1 MKRIIAGLLIAIA
14 QFSTMS
20 AQDAPEDGGIQFKSG
35 TNEIMLDLVVTDKKG
50 RPILDLKKEEV
61 VLTDNGVKQEVRGF
75 RLVDAA
81 GTPGNT
87 ASRRQ
92 QPQLVTIVLE
102 SLDVEARRQ
111 AKVAA
116 MELVKAA
123 PLDNMYLAVVGINR
137 QVSLLQPF
145 TTNRDALKTA
155 IDLATSGQ
163 PLQWV
168 EHSNGM
174 KAKLN
179 TAMNSGTADEK
190 KLAAVM
196 MNMLKSTDAID
207 EGPRATIFGL
217 LSLVRGQA
225 SYPGRKGIVY
235 ISWGMWRPPHLDE
248 PFRNLISSANR
259 ANVSFYPI
267 SALGV
272 ATWSQSAG
280 ATMQMQA
287 AAAMSADAV
296 TRSDGRIGSYS
307 MAAGDLAETASR
319 NDIQQ
324 SMKELA
330 DGTGGEYSAD
340 TNDYKK
346 PMRTAVQEL
355 SSYYE
360 ITYDPGIQNYDG
372 AFRKTEVTLA
382 RADTKVRARAGYY
395 ALPIT
400 PTGESVLSYEL
411 PMIKA
416 LEGTKLPR
424 DVAYQASAL
433 RFQPTPEGTETS
445 ILVDVPMSSITF
457 TEDPQQSRYRSRL
470 SLIAVIKDAQ
480 NVTIKRLTHDLP
492 LIGPLDK
499 MGAAK
504 AGRFL
509 FKERVKLPPGR
520 YVFDTAVLDHGSSRV
535 GAKRV
540 ALVVAP
546 PGKGVHM
553 SHISVVRRFDPSAK
567 GLDPAEPFQFQGGL
581 VTPTLMGNV
590 YAVKGATL
598 SLFFVVYPDPGISA
612 KAEGLIE
619 YIKDGAVV
627 GKAAI
632 PLPDADA
639 KGRIPYVMSS
649 PAEAMPPGSYEVRI
663 AIKQGETGTE
673 ERAFV
678 TVEPA
683 PAP

>member
-1 MKRIIAGLLIAIA
+1 
-14 QFSTMS
+14 
-20 AQDAPEDGGIQFKSG
+20 
-35 TNEIMLDLVVTDKKG
+35 
-50 RPILDLKKEEV
+50 
-61 VLTDNGVKQEVRGF
+61 
-75 RLVDAA
+75 
-81 GTPGNT
+81 
-87 ASRRQ
+87 
-92 QPQLVTIVLE
+92 
-102 SLDVEARRQ
+102 
-111 AKVAA
+111 
-116 MELVKAA
+116 
-123 PLDNMYLAVVGINR
+123 
-137 QVSLLQPF
+137 
-145 TTNRDALKTA
+145 
-155 IDLATSGQ
+155 
-163 PLQWV
+163 
-168 EHSNGM
+168 
-174 KAKLN
+174 
-179 TAMNSGTADEK
+179 
-190 KLAAVM
+190 
-196 MNMLKSTDAID
+196 
-207 EGPRATIFGL
+207 
-217 LSLVRGQA
+217 
-225 SYPGRKGIVY
+225 
-235 ISWGMWRPPHLDE
+235 
-248 PFRNLISSANR
+248 
-259 ANVSFYPI
+259 
-267 SALGV
+267 
-272 ATWSQSAG
+272 
-280 ATMQMQA
+280 
-287 AAAMSADAV
+287 
-296 TRSDGRIGSYS
+296 
-307 MAAGDLAETASR
+307 
-319 NDIQQ
+319 
-324 SMKELA
+324 
-330 DGTGGEYSAD
+330 
-340 TNDYKK
+340 
-346 PMRTAVQEL
+346 
-355 SSYYE
+355 
-360 ITYDPGIQNYDG
+360 
-372 AFRKTEVTLA
+372 
-382 RADTKVRARAGYY
+382 
-395 ALPIT
+395 
-400 PTGESVLSYEL
+400 
-411 PMIKA
+411 
-416 LEGTKLPR
+416 
-424 DVAYQASAL
+424 
-433 RFQPTPEGTETS
+433 
-445 ILVDVPMSSITF
+445 MSSITF

-520 YVFDTAVLDHGSSRV
+520 YVFDTAVLDHGSSKV